1 MSHRRIVIAVVN
13 LKGGT
18 GKTTSAMFGAHVLAE
33 LGRSVYLLDGDK
45 QGSALSWQEDAP
57 ERLPFPVVGLPS
69 NRLHVQLAD
78 VVPPRCD
85 AVVIDTPP
93 LEESSGVV
101 VSALRVADAVLV
113 PMKPTPT
120 EYKRVRRVREVVD
133 DAAGFRA
140 SGEAVPL
147 FVVLYRTKPN
157 ASSTAVW
164 ADQLRADGIHVL
176 QHSIPDMERY
186 AQADGD
192 NISHAAATHYG
203 DVFIEL
209 LEEIKA

>member
-1 MSHRRIVIAVVN
+1 MNHRRIVIATIN

-18 GKTTSAMFGAHVLAE
+18 GKTHLSMFGAHVLAE
-33 LGRSVYLLDGDK
+33 MGHEVYLLDGDK

-57 ERLPFPVVGLPS
+57 EPLPFPVAGLPS
-69 NRLHVQLAD
+69 ARMHAQLAD
-78 VVPPRCD
+78 VVPSRCN

-93 LEESSGVV
+93 LEEASGVV
-101 VSALRVADAVLV
+101 VSALRVADVVLV

-140 SGEAVPL
+140 NGEPVPMY
-147 FVVLYRTKPN
+147 VVLYRTKPN
-157 ASSTAVW
+157 ASSTTIW
-164 ADQLRADGIHVL
+164 GDQLRDDGIHVL
-176 QHSIPDMERY
+176 QHGIPDMERY

-192 NISHAAATHYG
+192 NIHNATNTHYG
-203 DVFIEL
+203 DVFAEL
-209 LEEIKA
+209 MKEIKA